1 MTSHDVVAQVRKRLS
16 MRKVGHAGTLDPLA
30 TGVLVVFLG
39 KATRLSNYLTG
50 QAKRYSARILLGVET
65 DTLDTDGTV
74 LVTSKDIPEARETV
88 DQVVSQFRGRI
99 SQTPPMY
106 SARKVDGTRL
116 HKLARAGKVV
126 DREARQVEIHSL
138 DILSFDTPNLDV
150 DVSCSKGTYIRSLA
164 ADIGTALK
172 CGGTIA
178 SLRRTRSG
186 TIDESMCITLDD
198 VSPDTVGQY
207 LVDPNDALADMP
219 EIILDAEQASM
230 FAHGNTV
237 PEKHALTTP
246 SRVVDE
252 QGNFWGL
259 GQDDP
264 AGLRPL
270 CVLRERESR
279 EVHPA

>member
-30 TGVLVVFLG
+30 TGVLVVCLG

-50 QAKRYSARILLGVET
+50 QAKRYGARILLGVET

-74 LVTSKDIPEARETV
+74 LSTSRDIPESREAIEH
-88 DQVVSQFRGRI
+88 VVSQFRGRI

-126 DREARQVEIHSL
+126 DREARQVEIHAL
-138 DILSFDTPNLDV
+138 DILSFDAPNLVV

-164 ADIGTALK
+164 ADIGTVLK

-186 TIDESMCITLDD
+186 TIDESMCIALDD

-207 LVDPNDALADMP
+207 LVDPNSALADIP

-237 PEKHALTTP
+237 PGKHTLTTP

-279 EVHPA
+279 EAHPA